1 MCSFGSCVR
10 ASYKFVVLAYCLIGL
25 ATSVCQGVVILG
37 QKARGYD
44 LATVTLPVLVKQQKE
59 GQDKKRERHQQR
71 PRGNALDCLVDQ
83 KLARIINLATVVL
96 VLGIHMLEREIDK
109 AIARFAGLL
118 SRRIIRRSLACCRQP

>member
-10 ASYKFVVLAYCLIGL
+10 AFYKFVVPAYCFISLT
-25 ATSVCQGVVILG
+25 TSVCQGVVILG
-37 QKARGYD
+37 QKACGDD

-83 KLARIINLATVVL
+83 KLARIINLATVIL
-96 VLGIHMLEREIDK
+96 VLGIDLLDRE
-109 AIARFAGLL
+109 
-118 SRRIIRRSLACCRQP
+118 